1 MTNHFD
7 LSRALSVRLPL
18 CALLAAAFA
27 PTLALA
33 APATPAAVAAPVAAA
48 VEAKDALGTYA
59 GNRLLVVPSAGL
71 SPSNLAA
78 IVGVHGGRAHR
89 IGKSAMNI
97 VDLPEGVSAKA
108 VLARL
113 ARHPHLKRVELDRK
127 VRASATANDPY
138 FASEYHLAKTGVT
151 TAWNTTQGA
160 GITIAILDSGVDTG
174 HPDLAANMLAGYNF
188 VDNNTNV
195 ADVCG
200 HGTAVAGS
208 AAAVSNNS
216 QGVAGV
222 AGQAKILPVRIAAA
236 DASGGCTAYVSTIV
250 SGITYAADR
259 GARIVNLSY
268 GPLVGSAAIQNAASY
283 LKSKGGLLFVSAGN
297 SGADL
302 ATTPTSTMVVV
313 SATDAGDSRTSW
325 SNFGSAVTLAA
336 PGAGIWTTSR
346 GGSYGTWNGTSFS
359 APVAA
364 GVGALVMAANPKL
377 DNQTVENLL
386 YSTATDLGAAG
397 RDTNFGYGRVDAA
410 AAVKAAV
417 AKLAVADTIAPSAA
431 ITSPGAGTTVS
442 GLVAVNVNAADNV
455 GVQRV
460 ELKVNGAVVGSDT
473 GAPYQFSW
481 DSAGVPNGV
490 ANLVAVAYDAAG
502 NAGTS
507 ASLGL
512 SVANAAAPAP
522 ATWVNCA
529 TEGGICSFTG
539 TRQVRY
545 GANNSYAIQTATG
558 SIACTNAVFG
568 DPMPHTAKT
577 CQYSAA
583 TVTPAPVPAPA
594 PAPAPTETWTVCANE
609 GGTCTFSGK
618 REVRYGGKGVYTSKI
633 ITATTPCTNAVF
645 GDPIKATAKTCAYSS
660 ITR

>member
-1 MTNHFD
+1 LTINHMTNHLN

-18 CALLAAAFA
+18 CALLAAAFTPA
-27 PTLALA
+27 LSLA
-33 APATPAAVAAPVAAA
+33 APATKAALAAPVAAA

-59 GNRLLVVPSAGL
+59 VNRLLVVPSAGL

-113 ARHPHLKRVELDRK
+113 EKHPHLKRVELDRK

-138 FASEYHLAKTGVT
+138 FASEYHLAKTGAT

-160 GITIAILDSGVDTG
+160 GMTIAILDSGVDTG

-222 AGQAKILPVRIAAA
+222 AGQAKILPVRIASV
-236 DASGGCTAYVSTIV
+236 DGSGGCTAYISTIV

-268 GPLVGSAAIQNAASY
+268 GPLVSSASIQNAASY

-313 SATDAGDSRTSW
+313 SATDSGDSRTSW
-325 SNFGSAVTLAA
+325 SNYGAAVTLAA

-364 GVGALVMAANPKL
+364 GVGALVMAANPSL
-377 DNQTVENLL
+377 TNQAVENLL

-397 RDTNFGYGRVDAA
+397 RDANFGYGRVNAA
-410 AAVKAAV
+410 AAVAA
-417 AKLAVADTIAPSAA
+417 ALPKPAVTDTTAPSAA
-431 ITSPGAGTTVS
+431 IASPGAGTTVS
-442 GLVAVNVNAADNV
+442 GLVSVNVNAADNV

-460 ELKVNGAVVGSDT
+460 ELKVNGTVVGSDT

-507 ASLGL
+507 ASVGL
-512 SVANAAAPAP
+512 SVANAVTLAPAP
-522 ATWVNCA
+522 SAWTKCA
-529 TEGGICSFTG
+529 SEGGICSFTG

-545 GANNSYAIQTATG
+545 GANNSYATLTATG

-568 DPMPHTAKT
+568 DPMPATAKS
-577 CQYSAA
+577 CEYSSA
-583 TVTPAPVPAPA
+583 TLTPA
-594 PAPAPTETWTVCANE
+594 ETWTTCANE
-609 GGTCTFSGK
+609 GGTCSFSGT
-618 REVRYGGKGVYTSKI
+618 REVRYGGKGVYASKI
-633 ITATTPCTNAVF
+633 IAGSTPCTNAVF

>member
-1 MTNHFD
+1 MTNHFV
-7 LSRALSVRLPL
+7 LSRALSV
-18 CALLAAAFA
+18 LLAAAFA
-27 PTLALA
+27 PGAALA
-33 APATPAAVAAPVAAA
+33 APATPAALAARVAAA
-48 VEAKDALGTYA
+48 VEAKDALGAYA
-59 GNRLLVVPSAGL
+59 VNRLLVVPSAGL

-89 IGKSAMNI
+89 VGKSTLNI
-97 VDLPEGVSAKA
+97 VDLPAGVSAKA

-113 ARHPHLKRVELDRK
+113 AKHPHLKRVELDRK

-138 FASEYHLAKTGVT
+138 FASQYHLAKTGVT

-160 GITIAILDSGVDTG
+160 GVTIAILDSGVDSG

-222 AGQAKILPVRIAAA
+222 AGQAKILPVRIASS
-236 DASGGCTAYVSTIV
+236 DGSGGCTAYVSTIV

-268 GPLVGSAAIQNAASY
+268 GPLVASAAIQNAASY

-302 ATTPTSTMVVV
+302 ATTPTPTMVVV
-313 SATDAGDSRTSW
+313 SATDAGDSRASW

-346 GGSYGTWNGTSFS
+346 GASYGTWNGTSFS

-364 GVGALVMAANPKL
+364 GVGALVMAANPAL
-377 DNQTVENLL
+377 TNQAVENLL

-410 AAVKAAV
+410 AAVAAAV
-417 AKLAVADTIAPSAA
+417 PKVLVADTTAPSAA
-431 ITSPGAGTTVS
+431 IASPGAGATVS

-502 NAGTS
+502 NAGAS
-507 ASLGL
+507 ASVGL
-512 SVANAAAPAP
+512 SVANAVAPAP
-522 ATWVNCA
+522 ATWINCA
-529 TEGGICSFTG
+529 NEGGICSFTG

-545 GANNSYAIQTATG
+545 GANNSYAFQNATG

-568 DPMPHTAKT
+568 DPMPATAKS
-577 CQYSAA
+577 CQYSS
-583 TVTPAPVPAPA
+583 APLTTA
-594 PAPAPTETWTVCANE
+594 ETWTTCANE
-609 GGTCTFSGK
+609 WGTCSFSGT
-618 REVRYGGKGVYTSKI
+618 REVRYGGKGVYASKI

-645 GDPIKATAKTCAYSS
+645 GDPIKATAKTCEYSS

>member
-1 MTNHFD
+1 MTKQFD

-27 PTLALA
+27 PGLALA
-33 APATPAAVAAPVAAA
+33 APATRAALAAPVAAA

-59 GNRLLVVPSAGL
+59 VNRLLVVPSAGL

-108 VLARL
+108 VLASL

-138 FASEYHLAKTGVT
+138 FASEYHLTKIGAT

-160 GITIAILDSGVDTG
+160 GVTIAILDSGVDTG
-174 HPDLAANMLAGYNF
+174 HPDLAGNMLAGYNF

-208 AAAVSNNS
+208 AAAVSNNG

-222 AGQAKILPVRIAAA
+222 AGQSKILPVRVATP

-259 GARIVNLSY
+259 GARIVNVSY
-268 GPLVGSAAIQNAASY
+268 GPLVNSAAIQNAASY

-313 SATDAGDSRTSW
+313 SATDSGDSRTSW
-325 SNFGSAVTLAA
+325 SNYGAAVTLAA

-346 GGSYGTWNGTSFS
+346 GSSYGTWNGTSFS

-364 GVGALVMAANPKL
+364 GVGALVMAANPAL
-377 DNQTVENLL
+377 DNQTVENIL

-397 RDTNFGYGRVDAA
+397 RDANFGYGRVDAA

-417 AKLAVADTIAPSAA
+417 AKLAASDTVAPSAT
-431 ITSPGAGTTVS
+431 ITSPGAGSTVS
-442 GLVAVNVNAADNV
+442 GLVPVSVNAADNV
-455 GVQRV
+455 GVRRV
-460 ELKVNGAVVGSDT
+460 ELKVNGAVVGVAD

-481 DSAGVPNGV
+481 DSGGVPNGV

-507 ASLGL
+507 ASVSV
-512 SVANAAAPAP
+512 SVANATSPSPAAW
-522 ATWVNCA
+522 TDCA
-529 TEGGICSFTG
+529 TEGNVCSFSG

-545 GANNSYAIQTATG
+545 GANNSYATQTATG

-568 DPMPHTAKT
+568 DPMPNVVKA
-577 CQYSAA
+577 CQYS
-583 TVTPAPVPAPA
+583 TTTSTPAPTPA
-594 PAPAPTETWTVCANE
+594 PAPAPTETWTACGGE
-609 GGTCTFSGK
+609 GATCSFSGT
-618 REVRYGGKGVYTSKI
+618 REVRYGANGTYASKI
-633 ITATTPCTNAVF
+633 VAGAVSCTNAVF
-645 GDPIKATAKTCAYSS
+645 GDPIYGVVKSCSYSS

>member
-1 MTNHFD
+1 MTNHLN
-7 LSRALSVRLPL
+7 LSRAFFVRVPL
-18 CALLAAAFA
+18 CALLATAFTPA
-27 PTLALA
+27 ISIA
-33 APATPAAVAAPVAAA
+33 APATKAALAAPVAAA

-59 GNRLLVVPSAGL
+59 VNRLLVVPSAGL

-89 IGKSAMNI
+89 IGKSTLNI

-113 ARHPHLKRVELDRK
+113 EKHPHLKRVELDRK

-138 FASEYHLAKTGVT
+138 FASEYHVAKIGAT

-160 GITIAILDSGVDTG
+160 GVTIAILDSGVDTG

-222 AGQAKILPVRIAAA
+222 AGKAKIMPIRIASP
-236 DASGGCTAYVSTIV
+236 DGSGGCTAYISTIV

-268 GPLVGSAAIQNAASY
+268 GPLVSSASIQNAASY

-302 ATTPTSTMVVV
+302 ATTPTTTMVVV

-364 GVGALVMAANPKL
+364 GVGALVMAANPEL
-377 DNQTVENLL
+377 SNQTVENLL
-386 YSTATDLGAAG
+386 YSTAADLGAAG
-397 RDTNFGYGRVDAA
+397 RDVNFGYGRVDAA
-410 AAVKAAV
+410 AAVTAAV
-417 AKLAVADTIAPSAA
+417 AKLAVVDNIAPSAV
-431 ITSPGAGTTVS
+431 ISSPGTGATVS

-455 GVQRV
+455 RVQRV
-460 ELKVNGAVVGSDT
+460 ELKVNGTVIAVDDA
-473 GAPYQFSW
+473 APYQFSW
-481 DSAGVPNGV
+481 DSAGVANGV
-490 ANLVAVAYDAAG
+490 ANLVAVAYDTSG

-507 ASLGL
+507 ATVAA
-512 SVANAAAPAP
+512 SVSNAAAPAP
-522 ATWVNCA
+522 ATWTQCA
-529 TEGGICSFTG
+529 SEGSACSFSG

-545 GANNSYAIQTATG
+545 GANNSYATLTATT

-568 DPMPHTAKT
+568 DPMPNVVKT
-577 CQYSAA
+577 CQYASDSS
-583 TVTPAPVPAPA
+583 TPVPAPTPT
-594 PAPAPTETWTVCANE
+594 PAPAETWTACGNE
-609 GGTCTFSGK
+609 GATCTFPGT
-618 REVRYGGKGVYTSKI
+618 REVRYGANGVYASKI
-633 ITATTPCTNAVF
+633 VAGATACTNAVF
-645 GDPIKATAKTCAYSS
+645 GDPIPNVFKACTYSS